1 MKKSNSFSAAPGS
14 ISRAWERWSVAL
26 LLLLGASGVQAFPPA
41 PHHLIYGMA
50 RDEFGTPIS
59 AKGARII
66 LETSA
71 GIKVMTT
78 IIPGLRPGVNYE
90 LAVPMDAGLT
100 SDLYKPTALQPTVPF
115 KIKVKIGSVIY
126 LPIEM
131 SGSYALLGQ
140 PGQRSLLNLTL
151 GEDSDNDG
159 LPDAWER
166 LINSDLS
173 KVTPGGD
180 SDSDRMTNLQEYL
193 AGTYAF
199 DPADGFKLT
208 ITGTTN
214 GKPRMKFLAI
224 NGRNYALLGSTDLKT
239 WVAVGFRIP
248 AQDAA
253 DIVRQNYQ
261 ATDVRTLEIEATA
274 SVNQPAPTFF
284 KLVLQ

>member
-1 MKKSNSFSAAPGS
+1 MKPSNALSAGHREFPQAPGS
-14 ISRAWERWSVAL
+14 WFLAL
-26 LLLLGASGVQAFPPA
+26 LVLLVASGAQAFPPA

-50 RDEFGTPIS
+50 RDEFGRPIT
-59 AKGARII
+59 AKGAQII

-71 GIKVMTT
+71 GIKVQTT

-90 LAVPMDAGLT
+90 LAVPMDSGLT
-100 SDLYKPTALQPTVPF
+100 ADVYKPTALQPTVPF
-115 KIKVKIGSVIY
+115 KIRVKIGDVIY
-126 LPIEM
+126 LPLEM
-131 SGSYALLGQ
+131 SGSFALLGQ
-140 PGQRSLLNLTL
+140 PGQRTLLNLTL
-151 GEDSDNDG
+151 GEDLDGDG

-166 LINSDLS
+166 LINPDIS
-173 KVTPGGD
+173 KVSPGGD

-208 ITGTTN
+208 ITGVVA

-224 NGRNYALLGSTDLKT
+224 TGRTYAVLSSTDLKT
-239 WVAVGFRIP
+239 WVLVNFRIP

-253 DIVRQNYQ
+253 EIVRQNYY
-261 ATDVRTLEIEATA
+261 ATDVRTLEIETAT